1 MPNTWRT
8 IVAAALDAREA
19 HVSFDSAVAGL
30 APKLRGSRPAGL
42 PYSAWELLE
51 HIRIAQAD
59 LIAYMEDP
67 TYTAPVWPDDYW
79 PSAPEPPNDAS
90 WDEAVAVVQRGRAR
104 LRGLVTEL
112 PDATATIPWGGKHTY
127 LRSILVALDHE
138 AYHLGQL
145 VLVRRLVGAWP
156 G

>member
-1 MPNTWRT
+1 MPENWRT
-8 IVAAALDAREA
+8 IVADAVEAREA
-19 HVSFDSAVAGL
+19 HVSFDRAVAGL
-30 APKLRGSRPAGL
+30 APELRGRRPAGL

-67 TYTAPVWPDDYW
+67 TYAAPVWPDDYW
-79 PSAPEPPNDAS
+79 PSTPDPPNDAA
-90 WDEAVAVVQRGRAR
+90 WDEAVAAVRRGRAR
-104 LRGLVTEL
+104 LRGLVIEL
-112 PDATATIPWGGKHTY
+112 PDATATIPWGGEHTY

-145 VLVRRLVGAWP
+145 VIVRRLVGAWP